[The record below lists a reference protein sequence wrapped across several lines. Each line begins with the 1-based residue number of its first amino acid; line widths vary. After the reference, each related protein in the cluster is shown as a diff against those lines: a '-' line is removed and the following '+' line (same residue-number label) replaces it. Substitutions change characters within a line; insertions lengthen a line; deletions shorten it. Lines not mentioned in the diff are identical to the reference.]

1 MVKLKFQLAV
11 SAIFLLILSYS
22 QLIISSN
29 LDSDTNAL
37 LEFANSVPYARE
49 LNWNATNPICKSW
62 TGVTCSKDGTSVIG
76 LHLPAF
82 GLYGPIPTN
91 TIGKLSDLTV
101 LSLRSNYLSGDL
113 PADVLSMPSLRAL
126 YLQHNNFSGSI
137 PLSLSPRLRVVDL
150 SFNSLTGDIPSSIVD
165 LRKLLVLNVSYNL
178 LSGLI
183 PPSLDKFPVSSFV
196 GNARL
201 CGSPLSPCSVSSP
214 SPSPARSVS
223 VSGRE
228 NSTKLNAGSI
238 SAISIGGVFLI
249 SIVLSYVFCC
259 LKKKDS
265 GGDGD
270 GATRV
275 IKVKSSDAGKI
286 ENLKSEDF
294 GSGVQGAEKIKLV
307 VFEGCSLSFDLEDL
321 LRASAE
327 VLGKGTYGTTY
338 KAILDEATTV
348 AVKRLKEV
356 GVGKKEF
363 DEYMELVNRLGRHP
377 NVVPLLAYYCS
388 KDEKLLVYEHMP
400 GSSLS
405 AALHGMYAY
414 VL

>member
-1 MVKLKFQLAV
+1 MIKLEFQLAV
-11 SAIFLLILSYS
+11 TTISLLLISYP
-22 QLIISSN
+22 QVIITST

-37 LEFANSVPYARE
+37 LEFAEAVPHARS
-49 LNWNATNPICKSW
+49 LNWNASNPVCNSW
-62 TGVTCSKDGTSVIG
+62 VGITCTLDGTRVTGV
-76 LHLPAF
+76 HLPGI
-82 GLYGPIPTN
+82 GLYGPIPNN
-91 TIGKLSDLTV
+91 TIGKLNYLRV
-101 LSLRSNYLSGDL
+101 LSLRSNYLNGDL
-113 PADVLSMPSLRAL
+113 PADVLSIPSLQAL

-137 PLSLSPRLRVVDL
+137 PLSLSPRLGVIDL
-150 SFNSLTGDIPSSIVD
+150 SFNSLTGDVPPSMVNLSR
-165 LRKLLVLNVSYNL
+165 LFVLNLSYNL
-178 LSGLI
+178 LSGSI
-183 PPSLDKFPVSSFV
+183 PQSLDKFPASSFI
-196 GNARL
+196 GNANL
-201 CGSPLSPCSVSSP
+201 CGSPLNPCSVSSP
-214 SPSPARSVS
+214 SPAPGGSARARADS
-223 VSGRE
+223 R
-228 NSTKLNAGSI
+228 KLNAGSI
-238 SAISIGGVFLI
+238 SAISIGGGFLI
-249 SIVLSYVFCC
+249 FVILTYVLCC
-259 LKKKDS
+259 LKKKRE
-265 GGDGD
+265 GDEG

-275 IKVKSSDAGKI
+275 IKVKSSDGGKI

-388 KDEKLLVYEHMP
+388 KDEKLLVYEYMP

-405 AALHGMYAY
+405 AALHGTYT
-414 VL
+414 